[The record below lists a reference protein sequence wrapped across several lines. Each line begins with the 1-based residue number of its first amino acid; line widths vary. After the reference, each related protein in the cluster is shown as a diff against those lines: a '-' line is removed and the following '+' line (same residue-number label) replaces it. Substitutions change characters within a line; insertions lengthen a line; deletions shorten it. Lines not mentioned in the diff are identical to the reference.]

1 MSRPIRLWLVL
12 ILNLALVRALGVVG
26 VGAHSLGVMSEGADY
41 LADAAGIG
49 VALMAI
55 WLSGRPPTAA
65 RPDGHP
71 MATAWAAL
79 VNAGW
84 LLVLAVLVSVVAISR
99 LRSGTREVHG
109 LPVLMVSA
117 IAALTMVA
125 GAVILGGD
133 DDEDDEGGSLNMRA
147 VLLDT
152 VADAGAAGG
161 VAATGAVILAT
172 GGNYWLDPA
181 AALAVSAIIAYH
193 SVKLLRRVV
202 ARLRAGSGGSAKLP
216 ARDGPR
222 SAVTRRSMTFA
233 VPAFRGGWV
242 FPGHGRPSPVIH
254 RR

>member
-1 MSRPIRLWLVL
+1 MSRSTRLWLVL
-12 ILNLALVRALGVVG
+12 VLNLTLVG
-26 VGAHSLGVMSEGADY
+26 VLAAVGIGAHSLGVMAEGADY

-55 WLSGRPPTAA
+55 WLSGRPPTVA
-65 RPDGHP
+65 RPDGYP

-84 LLVLAVLVSVVAISR
+84 LLMLAVLVSAVAIAR
-99 LRSGTREVHG
+99 LLFGTREVHG
-109 LPVLMVSA
+109 LPVLIVSA

-133 DDEDDEGGSLNMRA
+133 DDEDDEGGNLNMRA

-161 VAATGAVILAT
+161 VAVTGAFILGT
-172 GGNYWLDPA
+172 SGNFWLDPT
-181 AALAVSAIIAYH
+181 AALAVSAVIAYH

-202 ARLRAGSGGSAKLP
+202 GRLRAGSGGVA
-216 ARDGPR
+216 
-222 SAVTRRSMTFA
+222 
-233 VPAFRGGWV
+233 
-242 FPGHGRPSPVIH
+242 
-254 RR
+254 